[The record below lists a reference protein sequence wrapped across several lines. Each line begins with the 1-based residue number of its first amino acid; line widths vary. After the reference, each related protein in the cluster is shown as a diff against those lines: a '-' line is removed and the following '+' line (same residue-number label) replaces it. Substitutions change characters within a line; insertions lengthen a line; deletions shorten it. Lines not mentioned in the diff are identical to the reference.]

1 MSVAGITQ
9 SPPPACCS
17 VAPCRDAVAQNE
29 TIERAPPGTARHPLP
44 YGELEPLSASW
55 PTSHTETRP
64 RSALVAPVAAPLVAD
79 GDSVLPQRFDG
90 RFRNPCWQCNGS
102 SARHNQLTS
111 VATLC
116 CLPYAHIIGVSKCGT
131 TDLYTR
137 LANHDHVLRSA
148 NKGPHFWDEDHSFGW
163 YVDLYSRNAARL
175 LRGSRAADAIFVD
188 ASSNTLTYTGV
199 GVRGKRKLAAPVAIP
214 QVLRWLQPSARVLL
228 MLREPG
234 ARYFS
239 AYGYYNLRYRV
250 YRRYGPHGA
259 ASFGRMVDTEVD
271 AFTRCRDEGAT
282 ARRCARGLFGVAE
295 QLIKGLYAVFLG
307 DWVGAFPRER
317 LLVIRLE
324 DYTERLA
331 EHMAAVFRFLALPT
345 PPAALWRR
353 MIAQRPAN
361 RRAPGG
367 EAMLESTRTK
377 LLAFYADYNAQ
388 LAAML
393 GDASYLKWNERQ
405 VE

>member
-1 MSVAGITQ
+1 MTVAGITQ

-17 VAPCRDAVAQNE
+17 VAPCRDAVAQNK

-295 QLIKGLYAVFLG
+295 QLIKASTRSFSATGWAPSRGSASRHPSRGLHG
-307 DWVGAFPRER
+307 WP
-317 LLVIRLE
+317 
-324 DYTERLA
+324 A
-331 EHMAAVFRFLALPT
+331 EHMAAALPQPT
-345 PPAALWRR
+345 PPAALWR
-353 MIAQRPAN
+353 MTIGS
-361 RRAPGG
+361 APPTAALC

-377 LLAFYADYNAQ
+377 LLAFYATNAQ